1 MREFLR
7 YLGYAS
13 EYGLRAIAGIFK
25 SGLPRHSRPKSKS
38 GMNCSG
44 NPGSECI
51 FIYPGFFGISQNRG
65 SVLIYIIVVMMVF
78 GLLGAAMVAMFS
90 SATMMST
97 GTPNSARQARYL
109 AESGMR
115 YAVSKLRA
123 DDRPS
128 VIRSLNDTEYTLPG
142 SGSFELNV
150 FGKWFEAAADYPGTF
165 TIQLSIPEGTAPGE
179 DIFSFP
185 IDAYLVNLESYRDSF
200 FFGGGAAKDSFF
212 TEISAKTAL
221 SKGAATLNIVPK
233 DSFSVTAAE
242 NHKILLAVR
251 PSSDQTIDP
260 EDENSDNHN
269 LNISYQNSDEWNFFP
284 KENGS
289 FYIVNTD
296 GVIDRYFYESLD
308 EVSSSEFSL
317 TNLKGTEFPLDVSQ
331 ANDLIILSERNRSI
345 SAAASTTGA
354 GAGGNLNL
362 TMDFKPNITSPQPI
376 PPPPPLALPSD
387 ISPNDFFTNLETPA
401 SDSAAVSVETTA
413 GSESVA
419 LGGETV
425 EQASAAAWYGGD
437 VSIGGFQVC
446 EDGVCKFNDGVR
458 AFFVFDYTGT
468 GEGFT
473 FSLATAENNTD
484 AEGKPDAYGG
494 PAGQLGYAGTSSTGK
509 QIAKPKMAVEFDTF
523 SNGPRNDPDADS
535 DGLLNRDMIQYVYWG
550 STVSN
555 TYDDNIHDTGGEPS
569 KKWERATV
577 RQVRTKP
584 VLNSDET
591 ALYVN
596 ADACIYALDPD
607 TGANAFTS
615 DYFYSDKTNSNS
627 SLALDSSGDIIM
639 GENYNSGS
647 GYIDSIKPDI
657 SGLRGYEYT
666 TGVVDSSPVID
677 DSGVVYFGTN
687 DGYFYAIID
696 SNIRRDT
703 LGDFEWLWYTTDGKS
718 PEIRGTPALS
728 LDEKTVYF
736 VTKDKGYLYALN
748 TASEIDDTERL
759 KWKKDLEGNSESS
772 PRVAA
777 DGTIYV
783 GSDSDYLYA
792 ITDNTDSASQKW
804 RYETDG
810 NVRSRPAVG
819 PDGTVYVG
827 SDDNKLHAVNPDGTG
842 KWTFPESGTE
852 NVKGSPLVH
861 EDGTIW
867 FGSDDDNFYVL
878 NAEGVKIAEYPLG
891 GNVQCEATQGTDGVV
906 YVGSDGN
913 KVFAFTSGCQPR
925 NRKTLYVTYEDLPSE
940 VQTEVQSRASTI
952 DDWLSGGPWAAR
964 VEIERSR
971 THNDRNKYEY
981 TLKMW
986 LRQCKNASCSLD
998 TDDHAVAGSYFE
1010 DTRIAYDAKEPYLE
1024 QTVELCESDH
1034 LAFNDFIF
1042 GYTEATGSAKQ
1053 SIIIT
1058 DTQLSFRRPGD
1069 FVITE
1074 DPDWP

>member
-1 MREFLR
+1 
-7 YLGYAS
+7 
-13 EYGLRAIAGIFK
+13 
-25 SGLPRHSRPKSKS
+25 
-38 GMNCSG
+38 
-44 NPGSECI
+44 
-51 FIYPGFFGISQNRG
+51 
-65 SVLIYIIVVMMVF
+65 
-78 GLLGAAMVAMFS
+78 MVAMFS

-128 VIRSLNDTEYTLPG
+128 VIRSLNETDYTLPG

-150 FGKWFEAAADYPGTF
+150 FGKWFEASADYPGTF
-165 TIQLSIPEGTAPGE
+165 RIQLNIPEGTAPGE
-179 DIFSFP
+179 DIFSIP
-185 IDAYLVNLESYRDSF
+185 QNAYLVNLESYRDSF

-212 TEISAKTAL
+212 TKIYAKTAL
-221 SKGAATLNIVPK
+221 SKGAATLNIVPE
-233 DSFSVTAAE
+233 DTFSVTAAE
-242 NHKILLAVR
+242 NHKILLAVT
-251 PSSDQTIDP
+251 PSSDQTEIAKGD
-260 EDENSDNHN
+260 D
-269 LNISYQNSDEWNFFP
+269 LKISYQTDDDWNFLP

-289 FYIVNTD
+289 FYVIETDVNEPD
-296 GVIDRYFYESLD
+296 YGVINRYYYESLD
-308 EVSSSEFSL
+308 EVSGVYSL
-317 TNLKGTEFPLDVSQ
+317 TNLTGTKFPLDISQ

-345 SAAASTTGA
+345 SAAALTTGA

-362 TMDFKPNITSPQPI
+362 TMDFKPNIISPQPI
-376 PPPPPLALPSD
+376 PPPPPMSLPPD
-387 ISPNDFFTNLETPA
+387 ISPSDFFSADTATPA
-401 SDSAAVSVETTA
+401 STEAAVSVDKT
-413 GSESVA
+413 SERKSIS
-419 LGGETV
+419 LGGGESITDA
-425 EQASAAAWYGGD
+425 ASAAAWYGGD
-437 VSIGGFQVC
+437 LSIGGFKVC
-446 EDGVCKFNDGVR
+446 DGGVCKFNNGVR
-458 AFFVFDYTGT
+458 AFFVFDYEGL
-468 GEGFT
+468 GGGFT
-473 FSLATAENNTD
+473 FTLANGNDNSTTS
-484 AEGKPDAYGG
+484 YGG
-494 PAGQLGYAGTSSTGK
+494 TGRDLGYAGTSPTEK
-509 QIAKPKMAVEFDTF
+509 TINKPKMAIEFDTYTN
-523 SNGPRNDPDADS
+523 SGINDPGPANKDYV
-535 DGLLNRDMIQYVYWG
+535 QYIFWG
-550 STVSN
+550 GSATDVA
-555 TYDDNIHDTGGEPS
+555 DDNTHDTGGEPA

-577 RQVRTKP
+577 RDVRTKP
-584 VLNSDET
+584 VLNSDGT

-596 ADACIYALDPD
+596 ADAYLYALDPD
-607 TGANAFTS
+607 TGAKKFSS
-615 DYFYSDKTNSNS
+615 DYFFYEKTNSNS
-627 SLALDSSGDIIM
+627 SPALDSSGYIIM
-639 GENYNSGS
+639 GENYDSGS

-657 SGLRGYEYT
+657 SGFRGYEAT

-792 ITDNTDSASQKW
+792 ITDNTGSASQKW
-804 RYETDG
+804 RYKTDG

-827 SDDNKLHAVNPDGTG
+827 SDDNKLHAVNPDGIG

-940 VQTEVQSRASTI
+940 VQTEVQSRASTT

-964 VEIERSR
+964 VEIERK
-971 THNDRNKYEY
+971 TTPNDRSNYEY

-986 LRQCKNASCSLD
+986 LRQCKDAACTED
-998 TDDHAVAGSYFE
+998 TADRAVLGSYFQ
-1010 DTRIAYDAKEPYLE
+1010 DTRIAYDAKEPYLM
-1024 QTVELCESDH
+1024 QTVELCGSGDPANPGDH
-1034 LAFNDFIF
+1034 ENFDTFIF
-1042 GYTEATGSAKQ
+1042 GYTEATGDAPKQ
-1053 SIIIT
+1053 SITIT

-1069 FVITE
+1069 FVVTD